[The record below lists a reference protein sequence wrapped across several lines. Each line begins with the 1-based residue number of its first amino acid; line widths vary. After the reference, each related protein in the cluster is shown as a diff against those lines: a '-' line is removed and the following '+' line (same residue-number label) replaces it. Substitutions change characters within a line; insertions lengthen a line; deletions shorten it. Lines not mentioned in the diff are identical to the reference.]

1 MDSPFRAEGCG
12 IAAGAAMSFRCR
24 QRRHL
29 YLCPIGHYHNPQRRS
44 RCQALEPSGRMPRQ
58 SSEPSRRRRVQWRYH
73 TPFEPSEPFAPF
85 FTTLLHNLRRSRAP
99 FTASF
104 SPSDECP
111 AVRERKYW
119 STLPGCSSSA
129 REPRQCLCFPAS
141 EPCIHGRPFPRQ

>member
-29 YLCPIGHYHNPQRRS
+29 YLCPIGHYHNPRRRS
-44 RCQALEPSGRMPRQ
+44 RCQTLEPSGRMPRQ

-73 TPFEPSEPFAPF
+73 HPLNPLN
-85 FTTLLHNLRRSRAP
+85 LLNLLNPGRRSRP
-99 FTASF
+99 PSIITASF

-111 AVRERKYW
+111 AVRECKYW

-141 EPCIHGRPFPRQ
+141 EPCIHGQPFPRQ